1 MNALMHWRTTQME
14 TCPNHLT
21 DHRAG
26 LTRGTRYD
34 RARSAL
40 RLRYHRAR
48 SALRLRHRR
57 AESAARLRQ
66 HRAAATRRPRRLLS
80 RLATIAIALVVATLI
95 FIGGQWLLLEAPA
108 SGSGFELGVAVRAAD
123 AVAGD

>member
-1 MNALMHWRTTQME
+1 MNALMQLEQNIME

-26 LTRGTRYD
+26 LTRGTRYH
-34 RARSAL
+34 RAGSAL

-48 SALRLRHRR
+48 SALRLRYAR
-57 AESAARLRQ
+57 AGSALPLRH
-66 HRAAATRRPRRLLS
+66 HRAGSARRPRRLLS

-123 AVAGD
+123 AVAGH

>member
-1 MNALMHWRTTQME
+1 ME

-40 RLRYHRAR
+40 RLRYRSAESALPLHRAQ
-48 SALRLRHRR
+48 
-57 AESAARLRQ
+57 SAARLRQ
-66 HRAAATRRPRRLLS
+66 HRAAATRRPRSLLS
-80 RLATIAIALVVATLI
+80 RLATIVIALVVATLI

-108 SGSGFELGVAVRAAD
+108 SGSGFELGVAVRAAA

>member
-1 MNALMHWRTTQME
+1 ME

-26 LTRGTRYD
+26 SARGQRYH
-34 RARSAL
+34 RAGSAL

-48 SALRLRHRR
+48 LAFRLRH
-57 AESAARLRQ
+57 
-66 HRAAATRRPRRLLS
+66 HRAGSTRRPGRLLS
-80 RLATIAIALVVATLI
+80 RLGTIVIVLIVTTLI

-108 SGSGFELGVAVRAAD
+108 SASAFELGVAAHAAD